1 VKALLRLRRMAGYV
15 RRRIW
20 RPRPKRIGG
29 LPRGIPFETLD
40 TLCRERGRGALQRCE
55 YEHLSGW
62 KERGTYRLV
71 LYTATGTSWRLIFKD
86 ECYWPELIPALKG
99 LPVSPGPPEAVLYS
113 THHGALSRF
122 LPQVFWFRE
131 LEPGRH
137 FQYLLEDLAETHQRL
152 RPEMPDHIEATR
164 GLMQMHKLLRDA
176 FATGYPDGLIRYD
189 RRFSERLLE
198 YAAGNLTDYDS
209 RTSNDAV
216 TALLDRWHDVISV
229 HQRDEFYNED
239 LWVPIHGDY
248 NMSNIHIYRGKHG
261 QLKVVDWEWA
271 GIGLPHADLA
281 ALVKS
286 LRVEDHQTL
295 LQMFEDD
302 SRLDVEQHRR
312 LFHWCRLERRLLDV
326 AFLAKQQLDSGRRV
340 SWLQREI
347 SRSAG
352 DVLDAVAWLGTR
364 QARAG

>member
-1 VKALLRLRRMAGYV
+1 
-15 RRRIW
+15 
-20 RPRPKRIGG
+20 
-29 LPRGIPFETLD
+29 
-40 TLCRERGRGALQRCE
+40 
-55 YEHLSGW
+55 
-62 KERGTYRLV
+62 
-71 LYTATGTSWRLIFKD
+71 
-86 ECYWPELIPALKG
+86 
-99 LPVSPGPPEAVLYS
+99 
-113 THHGALSRF
+113 
-122 LPQVFWFRE
+122 
-131 LEPGRH
+131 
-137 FQYLLEDLAETHQRL
+137 
-152 RPEMPDHIEATR
+152 
-164 GLMQMHKLLRDA
+164 
-176 FATGYPDGLIRYD
+176 
-189 RRFSERLLE
+189 
-198 YAAGNLTDYDS
+198 
-209 RTSNDAV
+209 
-216 TALLDRWHDVISV
+216 LDRWHDVISV
-229 HQRDEFYNED
+229 HQRDEFYNAD

-295 LQMFEDD
+295 LQMFEEDD